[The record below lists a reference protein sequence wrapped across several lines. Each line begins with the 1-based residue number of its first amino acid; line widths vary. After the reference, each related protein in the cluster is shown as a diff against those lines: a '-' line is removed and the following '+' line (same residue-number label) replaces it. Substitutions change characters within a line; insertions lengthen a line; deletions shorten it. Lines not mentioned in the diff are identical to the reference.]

1 MKYTSEFDT
10 VNNICRVCVTG
21 TFHSP
26 KDGTELKQ
34 FARNFYAQH
43 GCQHFLFDM
52 TKVAPLLDTM
62 TAFNEGSP
70 QGEMA
75 QALQPFKVAVLF
87 PAITENEIFFENVA
101 VNRGFQVNVFD
112 DLNKAIEWVKP
123 KSENL
128 NKTIHLIVLSRS
140 RANR

>member
-10 VNNICRVCVTG
+10 VNNFCRVCVTG
-21 TFHSP
+21 IFHSP
-26 KDGTELKQ
+26 EDGTELKQ

-52 TKVAPLLDTM
+52 TRVGPPPDIM

-75 QALQPFKVAVLF
+75 QSLQPFKVAVLY
-87 PAITENEIFFENVA
+87 PAITKVERFFENVA
-101 VNRGFQVNVFD
+101 VNRGFRVNVFD

-123 KSENL
+123 KSEH
-128 NKTIHLIVLSRS
+128 TE
-140 RANR
+140 